1 MNEIIK
7 SLQELNEQFSHD
19 KLHSQEE
26 LSKAMLQLSNSKI
39 LKRQLE
45 MKVQWLDA
53 EAKHAQEQ
61 LGALKKESEQAD
73 LIMRDDQSKSSR
85 DLAQLLVQQ

>member
-1 MNEIIK
+1 MNEIIRN
-7 SLQELNEQFSHD
+7 LQELNEQFSHD

-45 MKVQWLDA
+45 MKVQ
-53 EAKHAQEQ
+53 
-61 LGALKKESEQAD
+61 
-73 LIMRDDQSKSSR
+73 
-85 DLAQLLVQQ
+85 